1 MGLWEALKTILGPRR
16 VGRTESLL
24 REFQEKINYRF
35 RDAGLLRIALTHRSF
50 AKSGGNDAW
59 LPSNERLEFLG
70 DAVLGLIVSEFLYAK
85 YPDKLEGG
93 LTKFKSLLVNET
105 TLSRTAESLGLG
117 KYILLS
123 EEEDRAGGR
132 SRPSI
137 TADALESV
145 IAAMYLDGG
154 LVSAKPFVI
163 RHLLSHVDTIV
174 ADKTFRN
181 YKGDLLEYLQAA
193 GAGMPRY
200 EVTDEEG
207 PDHEKTFVVSVY
219 CNSEAIGFG
228 SGMSKKDAEQK
239 AAAQA
244 LARLRAKDQSGT
256 SLI

>member
-1 MGLWEALKTILGPRR
+1 MGLWEALKTILGPHH
-16 VGRTESLL
+16 VGRIESLL

-35 RDAGLLRIALTHRSF
+35 RDPGLLRIALTHRSF
-50 AKSGGNDAW
+50 AKSGNDTW

-85 YPDKLEGG
+85 YPEKLEGG

-105 TLSRTAESLGLG
+105 TLSRTAETLGLG

-137 TADALESV
+137 TADALESI

-154 LVSAKPFVI
+154 LVSVRPFVT
-163 RHLLSHVDTIV
+163 RHLLSQVDTIV

-181 YKGDLLEYLQAA
+181 YKGDLLEYLQAS

-207 PDHEKTFVVSVY
+207 PEHEKTFVVSVY
-219 CNSEAIGFG
+219 CNGEAIGFG

-244 LARLRAKDQSGT
+244 LARLRARERSNTDPD
-256 SLI
+256 

>member
-1 MGLWEALKTILGPRR
+1 MGLWEALKTILGPHR
-16 VGRTESLL
+16 VDRIESLL

-35 RDAGLLRIALTHRSF
+35 RDPELLRIALTHRSF
-50 AKSGGNDAW
+50 AKSGNDTW

-85 YPDKLEGG
+85 YPEKLEGG

-105 TLSRTAESLGLG
+105 ALSRTAEALGLG

-154 LVSAKPFVI
+154 LVSVKPFVN
-163 RHLLSHVDTIV
+163 RHLLSHVEEIV

-181 YKGDLLEYLQAA
+181 YKGDLLEYLQAS

-200 EVTDEEG
+200 EVTNEEG
-207 PDHEKTFVVSVY
+207 PEHEKTFVVSVY
-219 CNSEAIGFG
+219 CNGEAIGFG

-244 LARLRAKDQSGT
+244 LARLRARDQS
-256 SLI
+256 SSDPI